1 MTAMSARDPIEPSG
15 GPRYVALVSRRA
27 RSSDPE
33 IFCDFNAQMTERG
46 YLPTSGT
53 IKDLAVLGL
62 DLQSATGRRFVFFS
76 DDADEYGNPDAIMH
90 NGTIVGDDKFGHLLE
105 IDDTGFYWRSELTD

>member
-1 MTAMSARDPIEPSG
+1 MTEYDPFEPFG
-15 GPRYVALVSRRA
+15 GPRYGALVTKRA
-27 RSSDPE
+27 KSPDPE

-53 IKDLAVLGL
+53 IEDLAALGL
-62 DLQSATGRRFVFFS
+62 NLQSATGRRFVFFS
-76 DDADEYGNPDAIMH
+76 DDADEHGNPDAIMH
-90 NGTIVGDDKFGHLLE
+90 NGTVVGDEKFGSLLE